1 MTSLRSQVK
10 RSGVAG
16 SIPQTRNNLQI
27 KLDELL
33 QDGCESLRGRNV
45 SARVAVFI
53 GRRNQRRSVTQEK
66 FHDLRVV
73 LLGSQ
78 VNGFLSEFIRGLQFS
93 TQFQQQTTD
102 VQLSGSSS
110 QLQGP
115 TLAWLG
121 ARPAGV
127 RLLAS
132 AVASRPAAVRC
143 LVAVGPSAAQV
154 AYAKASWSLP
164 G

>member
-33 QDGCESLRGRNV
+33 QDGCESLHGRNV

-66 FHDLRVV
+66 FHDLRVI

-110 QLQGP
+110 QLQG
-115 TLAWLG
+115 
-121 ARPAGV
+121 
-127 RLLAS
+127 
-132 AVASRPAAVRC
+132 
-143 LVAVGPSAAQV
+143 
-154 AYAKASWSLP
+154 SLFAL
-164 G
+164 